1 MLSTLRLRLQH
12 NGSGQRSGLEDQGRL
27 LVDFPNVLLALHS
40 ASFLSVGCLAIPSMV
55 IWLMP
60 QIAAH
65 RGLGYRARI
74 LIHASASGN
83 GKKILCT

>member
-12 NGSGQRSGLEDQGRL
+12 NGSGQRSGLADQGRL
-27 LVDFPNVLLALHS
+27 LVDFPSVLLAHHC
-40 ASFLSVGCLAIPSMV
+40 ASFLSVGCLAIASMV

-65 RGLGYRARI
+65 RGLGYSFR
-74 LIHASASGN
+74 LES
-83 GKKILCT
+83 